1 MSEMQRRPRLPT
13 GERRIDHWNYRV
25 FCERVP
31 DGVGGTVEQ
40 FTIREA
46 YYDDTDTRP
55 HSWTAEPS
63 TPFGDTKLALMED
76 VTAMASAISS
86 PVLYL
91 DDDGNAIGSE
101 EVRRGSLR
109 R

>member
-1 MSEMQRRPRLPT
+1 MTNRPQDNAPR
-13 GERRIDHWNYRV
+13 ERAISHWNYRV
-25 FCERVP
+25 FCQDVP
-31 DGVGGTVEQ
+31 DGVGGTVGQ

-46 YYDDTDTRP
+46 YYDDKDTRP

-63 TPFGDTKLALMED
+63 TPFGETKLALMED
-76 VTAMASAISS
+76 VTAMAAAVSS

-91 DDDGNAIGSE
+91 SNDGDEIVAE